1 MKNGQGNWCL
11 LTDRHSVIDKSEG
24 LTENAHPCPGSAD
37 KALSALLMAFDI
49 SQSKFQLFPESFW

>member
-24 LTENAHPCPGSAD
+24 LTEILHSCLGSAD
-37 KALSALLMAFDI
+37 KALSALLLAFDI
-49 SQSKFQLFPESFW
+49 SHSKFQLCPEQF